1 MKTLDSGP
9 EAEPGLSPG
18 PGPDLA
24 PDHDFES
31 VFWNFRIFEHEHCS
45 TYKNYQLMKL
55 KGRNM
60 LWINTQGARRL
71 NIDAGDLVRL
81 ESPWGAV
88 VRNPA
93 AANPREERR
102 C

>member
-9 EAEPGLSPG
+9 GAEPGLSPG
-18 PGPDLA
+18 PGPDLG

-31 VFWNFRIFEHEHCS
+31 VFGNFRIFEHEHCS
-45 TYKNYQLMKL
+45 TFKNYQLMKL

-60 LWINTQGARRL
+60 LWINAQGARRL
-71 NIDAGDLVRL
+71 NRDAGDLVRL
-81 ESPWGAV
+81 ESPWGAA